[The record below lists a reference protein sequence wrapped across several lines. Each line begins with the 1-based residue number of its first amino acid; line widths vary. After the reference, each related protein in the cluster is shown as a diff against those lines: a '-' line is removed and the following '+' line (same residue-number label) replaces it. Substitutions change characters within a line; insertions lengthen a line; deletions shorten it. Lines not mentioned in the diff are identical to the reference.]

1 VSTQI
6 DETAVREFI
15 EIISAHVK
23 QVINGTASTG
33 VLQLCRIN
41 PADDKAVVP
50 SRFQIDDTERMVRT
64 AIGDAAAGHNVYI
77 EPRTVR
83 ADLRGNKRGSL
94 EDTAWVW
101 GLVADCD
108 ADRGMGGNIT
118 ARPSLVVE
126 TSPGNFHLW
135 YFFTRAIAADKAKLV
150 GDAIR
155 ANSGTDQDTGV
166 ITQCYRVAGTP
177 NIPSMAKRARGRVR
191 IEPTKIYE
199 HTGRLW
205 DPDELLAAFT
215 TPAGSQQSSGPDSD
229 EATLPDDLLRV
240 IRLGG
245 GTNDDRSALFHG
257 VIGQLKRRHWTV
269 DATVALLEKYPDGIA
284 KKYAKR
290 LRKEVERSYNKVAG
304 GNGGAAPATAGT
316 VPGTGTGAGATSG
329 TGAGAALSAGVA
341 SGAGAPHVLPT
352 IRLVSGQLAK
362 AIAETERA
370 LIASGAPVFTRAG
383 MLVEPVTEQ
392 LKAAD
397 GRKTLTACLR
407 ELCVDSLFEPV
418 AEAALFQRYN
428 ERRKCWADVDPPADL
443 IRKLLA
449 RRRRWTLPHIGGV
462 ITCPLCAL
470 TALCSQ
476 RRVTIR
482 ILNSTLNQGSSC
494 RRFRNVRRASK
505 HKRPWRC

>member
-23 QVINGTASTG
+23 QVINGRGSTG

-50 SRFQIDDTERMVRT
+50 SRFQIDDTERMVRA

-108 ADRGMGGNIT
+108 ADKGKGGKIT

-135 YFFTRAIAADKAKLV
+135 YLFTRAIAADEAKLI

-155 ANSGTDQDTGV
+155 ASSGTDQDTGV

-177 NIPSMAKRARGRVR
+177 NFPSTAKRARGRVS

-199 HTGRLW
+199 HSGRLW
-205 DPDELLAAFT
+205 EPDELLAAFT
-215 TPAGSQQSSGPDSD
+215 TPAASQQSTGQDGD
-229 EATLPDDLLRV
+229 EATLPDDLLQV
-240 IRLGG
+240 IRRGG
-245 GTNDDRSALFHG
+245 GKNDDRSALFHG
-257 VIGQLKRRHWTV
+257 VIGQLKRRHWTI
-269 DATVALLEKYPDGIA
+269 DAIVALLEKYPDGIA

-290 LRKEVERSYNKVAG
+290 LRKEVERSYNKV
-304 GNGGAAPATAGT
+304 GNSGVTPPTAGT
-316 VPGTGTGAGATSG
+316 GAGATAGAGATSG
-329 TGAGAALSAGVA
+329 TGAGAGAAPSVSAA
-341 SGAGAPHVLPT
+341 SGAGTPHVLPT

-370 LIASGAPVFTRAG
+370 LTASGAPVFTRAG

-392 LKAAD
+392 VKAAD

-418 AEAALFQRYN
+418 AEAALFQRYD
-428 ERRKCWADVDPPADL
+428 RRRNWWVDIDPPAHL
-443 IRKLLA
+443 IR
-449 RRRRWTLPHIGGV
+449 RRTKSLHSPD
-462 ITCPLCAL
+462 
-470 TALCSQ
+470 
-476 RRVTIR
+476 
-482 ILNSTLNQGSSC
+482 SSP
-494 RRFRNVRRASK
+494 A
-505 HKRPWRC
+505 